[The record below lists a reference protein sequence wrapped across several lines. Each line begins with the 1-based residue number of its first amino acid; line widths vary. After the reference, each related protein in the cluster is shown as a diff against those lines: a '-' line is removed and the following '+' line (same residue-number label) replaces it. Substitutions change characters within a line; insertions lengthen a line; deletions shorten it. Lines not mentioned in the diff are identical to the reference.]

1 MATRRALPSDPEYL
15 LDLISDLPDESDSD
29 DDFEG
34 YLDPEDGPVAYR
46 SSAELLEG
54 GRITRS
60 QSLENLSE
68 LHGLPESPLGGR
80 SPSHSPMQG
89 LDASSSPLAAG
100 SSTQPCTSAESSSS
114 PTPTSKVHY

>member
-1 MATRRALPSDPEYL
+1 MASRRALPSDPEYL

-46 SSAELLEG
+46 SAAELLEG
-54 GRITRS
+54 HSPRS
-60 QSLENLSE
+60 QSLEDLT
-68 LHGLPESPLGGR
+68 ESPLAGR

-89 LDASSSPLAAG
+89 LDASGSPLAA
-100 SSTQPCTSAESSSS
+100 SSPTQSCASAESSSS
-114 PTPTSKVHY
+114 TPTSKVYTTHY